1 LGILALRHADHHG
14 TIAAANQLATSFSGD
29 AEHTLASQIGTQNA
43 NEGILRHWQSPQPS
57 EHACIVISMGRLYA
71 CCSDDTMWIQSYALG
86 RFARCFSFFFRFFCM
101 TNNTHTAVVGL
112 QWGDEGKGK
121 IVDLLTRQHDVIV
134 RYNGGANAGHTVVVG
149 DQRYALHLIPSG
161 ILNRHKLSVI
171 GNGVV
176 VDPEKLLDEIRTL
189 RERGIDVSDNLRIS
203 SRAHVVMP
211 YHKEHDAALERVFA
225 GSTPGK
231 GNDFSIGTTKRG
243 IGPAYADKIHRSTSI
258 RVGDLLNRDLL
269 HRKLHAICA
278 IRTLELRALG
288 VEAPPLDADELTER
302 FADIGQQLKTH
313 ITDTTYLL
321 HDCLRDGRSIL
332 FEGANACLLDI
343 DHGTFPYVT
352 SSNCST
358 LGIPAGTGIPGKHV
372 QRVLGIMK
380 AYATRVGAG
389 PFPTE
394 LENADGERIRERG
407 REYGTTTGRP
417 RRCGW
422 LDLVAVRY
430 SAMVCGATSLACMLL
445 DVLSG
450 FDELKLCTGYI
461 LPDGTKTDR
470 FLPDAEQLMHV
481 KPIYESVPGWSEE
494 IDTITERNEL
504 PANAQNYLKRIEQIV
519 GIPVEIVSVGP
530 ERSQTLMA
538 GAQSGAPL
546 VKG

>member
-1 LGILALRHADHHG
+1 M
-14 TIAAANQLATSFSGD
+14 
-29 AEHTLASQIGTQNA
+29 TQ
-43 NEGILRHWQSPQPS
+43 
-57 EHACIVISMGRLYA
+57 
-71 CCSDDTMWIQSYALG
+71 T
-86 RFARCFSFFFRFFCM
+86 
-101 TNNTHTAVVGL
+101 THTAVVGL

-121 IVDLLTRQHDVIV
+121 IVDLLTAQHDVVV

-161 ILNRHKLSVI
+161 ILNPDKLSVI
-171 GNGVV
+171 ANGVV
-176 VDPEKLLDEIRTL
+176 VDPEKLLEEIDTL
-189 RERGIDVSDNLRIS
+189 AFRGIEVGDNLRIS
-203 SRAHVVMP
+203 NRAHVVMP

-231 GNDFSIGTTKRG
+231 DGDFSIGTTKRG
-243 IGPAYADKIHRSTSI
+243 IGPAYADKVHRSTSI
-258 RVGDLLNRDLL
+258 RMGDLLDGELL
-269 HRKLHAICA
+269 GRKLRSICA
-278 IRTLELRALG
+278 IRSLELQALG
-288 VEAPPLDADELTER
+288 VDAPPLDADELSTR
-302 FADIGQQLKTH
+302 FAAIGQRLSSH

-321 HDCLRDGRSIL
+321 HDCLKDGRSIL

-358 LGIPAGTGIPGKHV
+358 LGIPAGTGLPGKYV

-394 LENADGERIRERG
+394 LDDAVGELIRKRG

-422 LDLVAVRY
+422 LDLVAIRY
-430 SAMVCGATSLACMLL
+430 SVMLCGTTSLACMLL

-450 FDELKLCTGYI
+450 LDELKLCTGYR
-461 LPDGTKTDR
+461 LPDGSVTDR
-470 FLPDAEQLMHV
+470 FFPDAQQLAKAQPV
-481 KPIYESVPGWSEE
+481 YETLPGWQEE
-494 IDTITERNEL
+494 IDGVTERSEL
-504 PANAQNYLKRIEQIV
+504 PENAQRYLERIEAIV

-530 ERSQTLMA
+530 ERGQTLTNRELA
-538 GAQSGAPL
+538 RG
-546 VKG
+546 